1 MTGVQTCALPIYP
14 LPIQTLRDANRDA
27 REGRFIPDRD
37 NDELTRALGNAEHSG
52 RVRATEGSLPWSIG
66 FPEDKKRYPDR
77 SHKRRKEKEASEK
90 RIAEEEKRIAADH
103 LRAIEERFRNIEAR
117 LPPAAR
123 LEESAFDGTDGH
135 QLIVKSSVASTEVA
149 ATTGDDAHTMA
160 GGNNGGPYLVDYIT
174 DSTPCDLHVTFMGLD
189 MKVAV
194 GIALPIGP
202 KPTYHCRAV
211 PQGYAVV
218 GVDEVLNPT
227 DRKSTRLNSSHRSLS
242 RMPSSA

>member
-1 MTGVQTCALPIYP
+1 MGPGGYAEGKRKWTNLEEEYLVKGIIPEPYTWDARCRDWFYGHGGTLDAEGLCIYNQRHKENP
-14 LPIQTLRDANRDA
+14 LPIQALRDANRDA

-52 RVRATEGSLPWSIG
+52 RVRATEGSLSWSIG

-123 LEESAFDGTDGH
+123 LEEPAFDGTGGH

-149 ATTGDDAHTMA
+149 ATTGDDAHTME
-160 GGNNGGPYLVDYIT
+160 
-174 DSTPCDLHVTFMGLD
+174 
-189 MKVAV
+189 
-194 GIALPIGP
+194 IGRAS
-202 KPTYHCRAV
+202 CRERV
-211 PQGYAVV
+211 
-218 GVDEVLNPT
+218 
-227 DRKSTRLNSSHRSLS
+227 SS
-242 RMPSSA
+242 PV